1 MKENILFRELS
12 KTHVKEYVNINNKSS
27 CGEDDTFICT
37 TEPASRMCC
46 VNFSRFGLGYLHVG

>member
-1 MKENILFRELS
+1 MEENILFRELS

-27 CGEDDTFICT
+27 CGEDDTFIYT

-46 VNFSRFGLGYLHVG
+46 VKF